1 MSRDGAREVRVNLK
15 LRFGQKILKV
25 QNNVKNF
32 DNCKKGVGEKNEC
45 F

>member
-1 MSRDGAREVRVNLK
+1 MSRDGASEVKLILK
-15 LRFGQKILKV
+15 LFFGRKILKV

-32 DNCKKGVGEKNEC
+32 ESCKKGVGEKNEC